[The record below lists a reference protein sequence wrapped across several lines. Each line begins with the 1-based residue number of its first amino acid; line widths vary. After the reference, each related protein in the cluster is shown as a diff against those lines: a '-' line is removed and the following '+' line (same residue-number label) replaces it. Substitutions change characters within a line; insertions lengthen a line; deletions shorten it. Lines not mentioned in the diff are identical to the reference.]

1 MKIKIKR
8 IGEKML
14 QEREEFYYE
23 EDELSLYDIVNILL
37 KYKKMIISIFLIGL
51 IASFGLAL
59 SLRNYNRKE
68 SANQEFRLMYNALES
83 NPYYQMI
90 NLTYVKFNPSTILQN
105 EKYLNSFFEIKE
117 LRDEFYKSKNLSDK
131 FLLDKKIEFLSKI
144 IKLENKD
151 GVYSLKIT
159 ANENLDI
166 VEKISEIY
174 FSILNEEIPER
185 IKTLIETEKI
195 EALVLNDEAT
205 KKLESIKK
213 EINLALSTEKNI
225 SNMTASDIRSLIS
238 FKEPLLAVDNAFYQS
253 VYDRTSK
260 QIIGTEEILK
270 TSLIDNIIEKTSS
283 LIIKR
288 EAGIAKYILL
298 GGIIFTILIIIILI
312 IVKEFRE
319 RYKKYKLGT
328 IQK

>member
-1 MKIKIKR
+1 
-8 IGEKML
+8 ML

-23 EDELSLYDIVNILL
+23 ENELNLYDIINILL
-37 KYKKMIISIFLIGL
+37 KYKKIIISIFLIGF
-51 IASFGLAL
+51 IASFALAL

-68 SANQEFRLMYNALES
+68 SAKQEFRLVYNALEN
-83 NPYYQMI
+83 NPYYQMV
-90 NLTYVKFNPSTILQN
+90 NLVYVKFNPSSILQN
-105 EKYLNSFFEIKE
+105 EECIDRFFVIKE
-117 LRDEFYKSKNLSDK
+117 LNDEFYKKKNLQNK
-131 FLLDKKIEFLSKI
+131 FLLNEKIKFISEI

-260 QIIGTEEILK
+260 QIIGTEEVLK
-270 TSLIDNIIEKTSS
+270 TSLIDNIVEKTSS

-298 GGIIFTILIIIILI
+298 GGVILTCLLIVMYIIL
-312 IVKEFRE
+312 KESLE
-319 RYKKYKLGT
+319 GYKKYKVERNRKK
-328 IQK
+328 IS